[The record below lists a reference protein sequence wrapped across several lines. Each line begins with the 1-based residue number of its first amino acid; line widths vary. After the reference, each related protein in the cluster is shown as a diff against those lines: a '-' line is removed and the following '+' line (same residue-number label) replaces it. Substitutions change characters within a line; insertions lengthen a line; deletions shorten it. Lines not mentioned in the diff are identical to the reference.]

1 MLLLLYWNFSPECC
15 MMFVIH
21 YSRAVLIATQAFNCK
36 STVKV
41 AFLWA
46 LCALTE
52 QIKDTLLLRLQCFF
66 FLPTPNAEHPKMGND
81 IIVFANYALQGT
93 TNSAIPSRRCPP
105 PAHPPVGT
113 PPSQQI
119 HTSNTQQYCSVFKA
133 SLEVIDMVML
143 EKILSKAFTGLS
155 DFFLFLQ
162 QSCNFWAPDFWIDFN
177 TKTTFFVLF

>member
-105 PAHPPVGT
+105 PSP
-113 PPSQQI
+113 PPSG
-119 HTSNTQQYCSVFKA
+119 NTPLPTNSHKQYPAVLLSIQ
-133 SLEVIDMVML
+133 SLFRSHWYGNAWKNSKQSLYWIVRF
-143 EKILSKAFTGLS
+143 LS
-155 DFFLFLQ
+155 FLTAKL
-162 QSCNFWAPDFWIDFN
+162 
-177 TKTTFFVLF
+177 

>member
-66 FLPTPNAEHPKMGND
+66 FYPLQTPNIPRWEMTLL
-81 IIVFANYALQGT
+81 YLQIMHYK
-93 TNSAIPSRRCPP
+93 AP
-105 PAHPPVGT
+105 
-113 PPSQQI
+113 Q
-119 HTSNTQQYCSVFKA
+119 TQQYPVVVAPPPSPPPSGNTPLPTNSHKQYPAVLLSIQ
-133 SLEVIDMVML
+133 SLFRSHWYGNAWKNSKQSLYWIVRF
-143 EKILSKAFTGLS
+143 LS
-155 DFFLFLQ
+155 FLTAKL
-162 QSCNFWAPDFWIDFN
+162 
-177 TKTTFFVLF
+177 